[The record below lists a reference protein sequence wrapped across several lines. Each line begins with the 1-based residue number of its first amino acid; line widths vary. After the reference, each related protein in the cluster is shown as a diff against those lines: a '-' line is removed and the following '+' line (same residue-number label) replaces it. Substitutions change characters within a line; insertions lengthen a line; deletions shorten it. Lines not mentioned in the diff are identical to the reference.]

1 MKKRRAVP
9 PKGLSAR
16 PDFRYNLS
24 AEDSMPANLP
34 PEYHEIEKELR
45 TARTPQ
51 ERIEVYERLIAVIPH
66 HKGTDKLIA
75 MYRAKIAKAKE
86 EQERRPST
94 AKHGPTHKIEKSGAG
109 QVMLVGPPNSGK
121 SLLVKV
127 LTGAAPEVAD
137 YPFTTRLPAPYM
149 MPFET
154 IQIQLIDTPP
164 VTAELMESW
173 FPEMVKMADAVL
185 LVADLADPSAA
196 ASLDGIIGRLKE
208 RKVEL
213 VPADTGIAPERFP
226 FMKRAAVAAN
236 KLDAEGAPG
245 RLEELAVLVE
255 PRLEKVPVS
264 AVSGRGLEDLRRTIF
279 RLLRI
284 IRVYSKVPGKKAE
297 RGSPFTLRQGIT
309 VLEMARAVHKD
320 FAEKLAYARVWSRGG
335 GIEGLR
341 VTRDHVLADEDIV
354 ELHI

>member
-1 MKKRRAVP
+1 
-9 PKGLSAR
+9 
-16 PDFRYNLS
+16 
-24 AEDSMPANLP
+24 MPANLP

-51 ERIEVYERLIAVIPH
+51 ERMEIYERLIAVIPH

-75 MYRAKIAKAKE
+75 MYRQKIAKAKE
-86 EQERRPST
+86 EMERRPTT
-94 AKHGPTHKIEKSGAG
+94 AKHAPTHKIEKSGAG
-109 QVMLVGPPNSGK
+109 QVVLVGPPNAGK

-127 LTGAAPEVAD
+127 LTGADPEVAE

-149 MPFET
+149 MPFENV
-154 IQIQLIDTPP
+154 QVQLVDTPP
-164 VTAELMESW
+164 VTADFMESW

-185 LVADLADPSAA
+185 LVADLSDSGAADT
-196 ASLDGIIGRLKE
+196 LDGIIKRLKE

-213 VPADTGIAPERFP
+213 VPADTDIPPGRFP
-226 FMKRAAVAAN
+226 FVKRAVIAAN
-236 KLDAEGAPG
+236 KIDAEGAAG
-245 RLEELAVLVE
+245 RLEELGVL
-255 PRLEKVPVS
+255 LETPVGKIPVS
-264 AVSGRGLEDLRRTIF
+264 ALTSRGVEELRRAVF
-279 RLLRI
+279 GLLRV

-297 RGSPFTLRQGIT
+297 KNSPFTLRKGVT

-335 GIEGLR
+335 GIDGLR
-341 VTRDHVLADEDIV
+341 VTRDYVLADEDVV